1 MIRVVV
7 TDLAEMPCEGVL
19 RSISSDLEA
28 DTAVGRA
35 LELGAGSAVSD
46 RLRAMGTLPVGAAVI
61 TPGGGL
67 AASFL
72 IHVVVQSR
80 EEPVRPDALRMALV
94 NGLRR
99 AQEWGLESLALPPLG
114 MGAGNLEAEDSA
126 AVMVPVIQGHLR
138 SHQHPREV
146 VIVVAGGYENEVFT
160 GAVDL
165 AQRQAAA
172 GEN

>member
-1 MIRVVV
+1 M
-7 TDLAEMPCEGVL
+7 DCEGVL

-28 DTAVGRA
+28 DTAVGRT
-35 LELGAGSAVSD
+35 LELGAGPQVSD

-72 IHVVVQSR
+72 IHVVLQSR
-80 EEPVRPDALRMALV
+80 DEPVRAESLRAALT

-114 MGAGNLEAEDSA
+114 MGAGNLEAEESA
-126 AVMVPVIQGHLR
+126 AVMVPLIQGHL
-138 SHQHPREV
+138 SGQAHPREV
-146 VIVVAGGYENEVFT
+146 VIVVA
-160 GAVDL
+160 
-165 AQRQAAA
+165 AAA
-172 GEN
+172 GN